1 MRHKTFQFLSRGKT
15 LFAQRWWPDHYP
27 KAVVIFIHSWADYST
42 RNAEL
47 AEHLTQ
53 YGYAC
58 YGFDFQGHGQSQ
70 GRKGYIA
77 NFNHWVSDL
86 TTFIEVVHSEL
97 RSVPVFLHGYGVGG
111 CVAAHYL
118 TSHANDIDGVI
129 FNAGALAVGKKVSK
143 AHILLAWILGGIIPR
158 IPVAPLPPNS
168 MSSVIDEQL
177 AYDNDPLV
185 YHGQM
190 AAGTGKELLMA
201 SVHITKKFARIQTP
215 FLVLQGTNDTLVT
228 GGEMLYEQAASTEKS
243 IKHYQGALHDLLHER
258 VKEEVMSD
266 ICQWLEDRMMNLH

>member
-15 LFAQRWWPDHYP
+15 LFAQRWWPDNYP
-27 KAVVIFIHSWADYST
+27 KAVVVFIHSWADHSS

-47 AEHLTQ
+47 AERLTQ
-53 YGYAC
+53 QGYAC

-77 NFNHWVSDL
+77 DFNHWVLDL

-97 RSVPVFLHGYGVGG
+97 RSVPVFIHSYGVGS
-111 CVAAHYL
+111 CVAANYL
-118 TSHANDIDGVI
+118 LAHTNDIDGVI
-129 FNAGALAVGKKVSK
+129 FNGGALAVGKKISK
-143 AHILLAWILGGIIPR
+143 AHIILAWIIGGVIPL

-168 MSSVIDEQL
+168 ISSVIDEQA
-177 AYDNDPLV
+177 AYDNDSLV

-190 AAGTGKELLMA
+190 NAGTGKELLMA
-201 SVHITKKFARIQTP
+201 SVHITKKLAKIQTP

-228 GGEMLYEQAASTEKS
+228 GGDRLYEQAIATEKT

-258 VKEEVMSD
+258 VKDEVISD
-266 ICQWLEDRMMNLH
+266 ICQWLEARMVGLH